1 MNIDVIL
8 QSTEHRPY
16 PMPTGPWIMTQ
27 RWSDLL
33 FMHLPIAPEVLRP
46 LIPAQIEL
54 DTFDGQAWVG
64 IVPFRVSHASLRGL
78 PPPPLLSH
86 FPEINVRTYVTLRGI
101 PGVYFFSLDAG
112 SPLAVQIARTVFHLP
127 YFSAR
132 MHIQEEQGMIHFQ
145 SQRNGI
151 SKGRERT
158 KGSEGLKETK
168 GTREHIPAY
177 DALYGP
183 NGPIFFAP
191 RGSLEYWLTERYCLY
206 AVREKQWVYRVDIQH
221 GPWPLQLAAL
231 KGRYNTMASAQ
242 GIPLPDQPPLLH
254 FARQQDVLLWP
265 LRRIL

>member
-1 MNIDVIL
+1 MNTAVIL

-16 PMPTGPWIMTQ
+16 PMPTGLWIMTQ

-33 FMHLPIAPEVLRP
+33 FMHLPLAPEVLRP
-46 LIPAQIEL
+46 LIPSQIEL

-127 YFSAR
+127 YFSAQ
-132 MHIQEEQGMIHFQ
+132 MHMEQQQETIHFQ
-145 SQRNGI
+145 SQRNRI
-151 SKGRERT
+151 PKGT
-158 KGSEGLKETK
+158 KGSPPAYEGLY
-168 GTREHIPAY
+168 H
-177 DALYGP
+177 P
-183 NGPIFFAP
+183 NGPVFFAP
-191 RGSLEYWLTERYCLY
+191 RGTLEYWLTERYCLY
-206 AVREKQWVYRVDIQH
+206 TVTEKKWVYRVDIQH

-231 KGRYNTMASAQ
+231 TGRCNTMASAQ
-242 GIPLPDQPPLLH
+242 GISLPDQPPLLH
-254 FARQQDVLLWP
+254 FAREQDVLFWP

>member
-1 MNIDVIL
+1 MNTAAIL

-16 PMPTGPWIMTQ
+16 PIPNGPWIMTQ

-33 FMHLPIAPEVLRP
+33 FMHLPLAPEVLRP
-46 LIPAQIEL
+46 LISPQIEL

-64 IVPFRVSHASLRGL
+64 IVPFRVSQVSLRGL

-127 YFSAR
+127 YFSAG
-132 MHIQEEQGMIHFQ
+132 MHIQQQQGTIHFQ

-151 SKGRERT
+151 Q
-158 KGSEGLKETK
+158 K
-168 GTREHIPAY
+168 GTEGTRGPTPAY
-177 DALYGP
+177 DALYSP
-183 NGPIFFAP
+183 NGPVFFAP
-191 RGSLEYWLTERYCLY
+191 RGTLEYWLTERYCLY
-206 AVREKQWVYRVDIQH
+206 TVTEKKWVYRVDIQH
-221 GPWPLQLAAL
+221 GPWPLQSAEQTV
-231 KGRYNTMASAQ
+231 RCNTMASAQ
-242 GIPLPDQPPLLH
+242 GILLPDQTPLLH
-254 FARQQDVLLWP
+254 FAREQDVLFWP